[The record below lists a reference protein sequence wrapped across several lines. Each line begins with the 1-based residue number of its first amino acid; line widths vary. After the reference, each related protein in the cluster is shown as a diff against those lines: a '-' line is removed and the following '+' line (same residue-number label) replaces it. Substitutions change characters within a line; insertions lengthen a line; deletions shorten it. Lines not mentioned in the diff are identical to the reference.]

1 MSDIRFRY
9 TGFTNFA
16 AQLLSIVPGFILVLT
31 VTRNLATT
39 DFGAWQNIGDLLGY
53 ATILSGIIPFS
64 VVRYVARGHA
74 DAIKTGI
81 ATNILLSLPIT
92 GIFLLFSSSF
102 ASIIGTNPLYFQ
114 IASLHV
120 LMFYILPAVQG
131 AVYAKTPHILGYGTV
146 IYELTKVAVGIVLV
160 AYFRTGLLGAIITV
174 VMAQVAMTLFYLVS
188 IRGYLR
194 GRINWGYLRSWWKIS
209 FIVLYGTIGSRLAS
223 LGMILLILIWGT
235 AARAYVGAAVTIA
248 VMISYST
255 TLATALY
262 PKLLAK
268 PDPIIVETAFKL
280 IMLFAIPMVGGILIL
295 SNQLLTVLKTDY
307 AAASIV
313 LCVYAIAYLLDS
325 LATTLDTI
333 IAATEHA
340 DMNIETTLRQ
350 LAKSKLFLLPT
361 LTNVSAAIY
370 LPILA
375 VFLKLFATGPLQAA
389 LYTSLAY
396 ISATIPLFV
405 IRYRTA
411 KRSLAFSFPVKS
423 LTRFTFAAILMMI
436 FLSQINLAATLSKIM
451 ILVLAGSVVYFST
464 VLIIDSETRV
474 LAKSTLDFILGRLRY
489 KRLKP
494 RQ

>member
-1 MSDIRFRY
+1 
-9 TGFTNFA
+9 
-16 AQLLSIVPGFILVLT
+16 
-31 VTRNLATT
+31 
-39 DFGAWQNIGDLLGY
+39 
-53 ATILSGIIPFS
+53 
-64 VVRYVARGHA
+64 
-74 DAIKTGI
+74 
-81 ATNILLSLPIT
+81 
-92 GIFLLFSSSF
+92 
-102 ASIIGTNPLYFQ
+102 
-114 IASLHV
+114 
-120 LMFYILPAVQG
+120 
-131 AVYAKTPHILGYGTV
+131 
-146 IYELTKVAVGIVLV
+146 
-160 AYFRTGLLGAIITV
+160 
-174 VMAQVAMTLFYLVS
+174 
-188 IRGYLR
+188 
-194 GRINWGYLRSWWKIS
+194 
-209 FIVLYGTIGSRLAS
+209 
-223 LGMILLILIWGT
+223 MILLILIWGT

-280 IMLFAIPMVGGILIL
+280 IILFAIPMVGGILIL